1 MVYSMTGYGQAA
13 RELGG
18 YKINIEMKSVNHRY
32 SDIVLRMPRE
42 WAGSEDRLRRLVA
55 QHVSRGRIDVY
66 VNKERTSES
75 AFEAECNMGVVD
87 AYVQAGEQLKQ
98 RYGLEGSLLVNDLLR
113 LPDVMNVR
121 EKATWSDEQLIAVL
135 EDGFTEA
142 LNGLCRMREI
152 EGRHLADDTLERLSR
167 LESLHTEMIQWAPSV
182 VEEYR
187 SKLKQRLEQLLDQS
201 AAFDES
207 RFGMEVAIFAERS
220 NIDEELTRLKSH
232 FAQFRQLLS
241 SGEPIGRKLDF
252 LVQEMNRET
261 NTIGSKANHLEL
273 VNRVVDMKA
282 ELEKIREQAANI
294 E

>member
-98 RYGLEGSLLVNDLLR
+98 LYGLEGSLLVNDLLR

-142 LNGLCRMREI
+142 LNGLCQMREI

-187 SKLKQRLEQLLDQS
+187 SKLKQRLEQLLEQS

-232 FAQFRQLLS
+232 FTQFRQLLS